1 MEYRRTEN
9 PAIPA
14 EIMLG
19 KYSTPVWI
27 QSAWTE
33 GEFAQYIRNNG
44 CGHCCIAMAARLRGI
59 DMDPYREY
67 LLCRSLWGPPD
78 AEKGQDH
85 FLTVPGIEKILRHL
99 GLSASCF
106 GVAEGAQNQAADHI
120 IRCLQEGKLVI
131 FISDPFRYPGNMFS
145 TGYHYVLAVGIRADG
160 KILIANSSENTTKGG
175 VQWVTREQIAQSL
188 YQGGEPNKSLTW
200 GEIERFGQGCTYVV
214 IDETEWTVSK

>member
-33 GEFAQYIRNNG
+33 GEFAQYIRNN
-44 CGHCCIAMAARLRGI
+44 
-59 DMDPYREY
+59 
-67 LLCRSLWGPPD
+67 
-78 AEKGQDH
+78 
-85 FLTVPGIEKILRHL
+85 
-99 GLSASCF
+99 
-106 GVAEGAQNQAADHI
+106 
-120 IRCLQEGKLVI
+120 
-131 FISDPFRYPGNMFS
+131 
-145 TGYHYVLAVGIRADG
+145 GYHYVLAVGIRADG